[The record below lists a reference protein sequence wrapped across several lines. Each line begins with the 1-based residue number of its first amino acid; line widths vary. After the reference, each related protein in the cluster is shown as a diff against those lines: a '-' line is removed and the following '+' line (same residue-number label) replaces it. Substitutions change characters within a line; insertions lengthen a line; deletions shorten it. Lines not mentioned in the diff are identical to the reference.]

1 MTLVSLF
8 AGIGGFDL
16 GFERAGIRTVATVE
30 IDANCRKL
38 LGEKWPDAVH
48 LGDVRT
54 AGFADS
60 VRYRMLGNAVCVNVA
75 EWIAGRLAA
84 AGADPRDQADKGE
97 RQ

>member
-16 GFERAGIRTVATVE
+16 GFERAGIR
-30 IDANCRKL
+30 
-38 LGEKWPDAVH
+38 
-48 LGDVRT
+48 
-54 AGFADS
+54 S